1 MKITYLAHSCFVVE
15 EDGWRVVFD
24 PYEPGSVPG
33 AGDVNEEANMVIC
46 SHEHGDHNARGCVK
60 IVGEG
65 VPCPFEIRQIQTYH
79 DECNGAK
86 RGKNTITLLKGRT
99 SLVHMGDI
107 GCPLTEEQ
115 IGELKGADVLLIPVG
130 GFFTI
135 DAAQAKAMADAIG
148 ARVVIPMHY
157 RGEGFGYD
165 VIGPVEAFT
174 KLCDTVKEYGDTI
187 EVDENTEPQTA
198 VLARRLGI

>member
-1 MKITYLAHSCFVVE
+1 MKITYYGHSCFTLE
-15 EDGWRVVFD
+15 SDGYVIALD
-24 PYEPGSVPG
+24 PYDSGVPG
-33 AGDVNEEANMVIC
+33 YGDLKLSANKVYC
-46 SHEHGDHNARGCVK
+46 SHGHMDHAYTDAVE
-60 IVGEG
+60 IV
-65 VPCPFEIRQIQTYH
+65 PAKRPSPFEVTELELPH
-79 DECNGAK
+79 DDANGAK
-86 RGKNTITLLKGRT
+86 RGFTFIRLFKAEGKTV
-99 SLVHMGDI
+99 VHYGDL
-107 GCPLTEEQ
+107 GCPLTERAE
-115 IGELKGADVLLIPVG
+115 ELFKNADAALVPVG